1 MDYILPPPDKLG
13 FRPLFLLC
21 SKKVSF
27 WPPPKKFRRRK
38 TDYISPPPDM
48 LISNNFW
55 GSGADEA
62 LGDTSL
68 RITLDGATAG
78 EAEPPSTG
86 AILKI
91 VGDCLLEVF
100 WRRSINRLLAY
111 IVNFSDFRDVPK
123 ICAFA

>member
-1 MDYILPPPDKLG
+1 
-13 FRPLFLLC
+13 
-21 SKKVSF
+21 
-27 WPPPKKFRRRK
+27 
-38 TDYISPPPDM
+38 M

-62 LGDTSL
+62 VGDTSL
-68 RITLDGATAG
+68 RITVDGATAG

-91 VGDCLLEVF
+91 VGDWLLEVF
-100 WRRSINRLLAY
+100 WRRSISRLLAY
-111 IVNFSDFRDVPK
+111 IVSFSDFRDVPK